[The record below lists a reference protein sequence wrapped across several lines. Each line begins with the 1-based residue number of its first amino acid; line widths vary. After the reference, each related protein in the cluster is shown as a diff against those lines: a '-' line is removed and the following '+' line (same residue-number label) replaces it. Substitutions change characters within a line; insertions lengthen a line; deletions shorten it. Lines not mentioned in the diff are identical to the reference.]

1 MWTDLCTCTLYIQE
15 KKRATSFSSVWPNV
29 CTWDG
34 FSQASHGA
42 QHTFREMKWHRHNLQ
57 DFSPCH
63 WSLNIV
69 NSCVKVSV
77 VVINKHAQRD
87 LLFDKRSRSKC
98 HLTECFWELPWSSVF
113 VAMETDKQRF
123 LWQKRGSAG
132 RARVVGDGRVLCTMN
147 STIQHLI
154 SSLFLSFSLPC
165 IYLNVFSVLFVILS
179 VYSARW
185 MVIFDTVQL
194 WHHNQHFPPTPLPTR
209 TWTRNK

>member
-1 MWTDLCTCTLYIQE
+1 MHVYTVRTR
-15 KKRATSFSSVWPNV
+15 KKKGVTSFSSVWPNV
-29 CTWDG
+29 CSWDG

-42 QHTFREMKWHRHNLQ
+42 QYTFREMKWHKHNSQ

-98 HLTECFWELPWSSVF
+98 HLTERFWELQWSSVF
-113 VAMETDKQRF
+113 VAMETDKQCF
-123 LWQKRGSAG
+123 LWQKRGSAWTCKG
-132 RARVVGDGRVLCTMN
+132 GWRRSGFMY
-147 STIQHLI
+147 STIQQFNC
-154 SSLFLSFSLPC
+154 SLFLPFSLPC
-165 IYLNVFSVLFVILS
+165 IYLNVFSVLLCLLFCL
-179 VYSARW
+179 SARW
-185 MVIFDTVQL
+185 MVIFDIAQL
-194 WHHNQHFPPTPLPTR
+194 WHYNQHFPPTPLPTR